1 MHTTAADFNE
11 EQHIQSPDR
20 HGVNREEIHREDAF
34 GLRTQEF
41 SP

>member
-1 MHTTAADFNE
+1 MHTAAADFDE

-20 HGVNREEIHREDAF
+20 HGINREEIHREGVF
-34 GLRTQEF
+34 GLRTEF